1 MRERRCDTCWLI
13 SSSPARCWT
22 LVLLLVF
29 FISGHAQAQEA
40 FWEVLPI
47 KPFNFD
53 VMLRQQTFAPDDREI
68 GIQAGITALRYGNLE
83 VRATYQFF
91 SYHTPQ
97 IRTDQNSLFLNPR
110 WNNFIDILDFP
121 KGMPIN
127 RIIRHVLFGPLEDRA
142 VPYLGLL
149 VGGVLPGPGNNDPG
163 FLYGGQIGVRFPVA
177 HGIAV
182 DLGLQYAQY
191 DVDFQGEG
199 GQTQQWVFLTG
210 LRF

>member
-1 MRERRCDTCWLI
+1 MCLVISKAPTQCWIAAL
-13 SSSPARCWT
+13 
-22 LVLLLVF
+22 LFVLFMPGL
-29 FISGHAQAQEA
+29 AQAQEA
-40 FWEVLPI
+40 FWEVFPLR
-47 KPFNFD
+47 PFNFD
-53 VMLRQQTFAPDDREI
+53 VALRQQTFAPNDREI

-91 SYHTPQ
+91 SIHTPEFG
-97 IRTDQNSLFLNPR
+97 TDQHSVFLNPR

-149 VGGVLPGPGNNDPG
+149 AGGVLPGPGNDGPG
-163 FLYGGQIGVRFPVA
+163 FLYGGQLGVRFPVA
-177 HGIAV
+177 HGIAL
-182 DLGLQYAQY
+182 DMGLQYSQY
-191 DVDFQGEG
+191 GVNFQGEG
-199 GQTQQWVFLTG
+199 GQVQQWVFLTG